1 MRLDKYL
8 AHAGHGSRNHVKK
21 IIKKGIVTVD
31 GALCIDPGFS
41 IYDEVV
47 RIDGQIVQYEAT
59 VYLIMNKPTGVISAS
74 SDFRSKTVFD
84 LFDSSSMKHL
94 QIVGRLDKDSTG
106 LLLLTN
112 DGDLTHQI
120 ISPKSNIAK
129 HYIVRTNR
137 SLSIEEISLLEQGI
151 MMDNKPTLP
160 AKIRALE
167 PCVYEFILHEG
178 RFHQVKRMV
187 EYVKATVISLHRT
200 QIGPLF
206 LDERLQPGHVRPL
219 TSDEIMALKNATQ
232 GSVE

>member
-8 AHAGHGSRNHVKK
+8 AHAGYGSRMQVKK

-31 GALCIDPGFS
+31 DVLCIDPGFA
-41 IYDEVV
+41 IHDEVV
-47 RIDGQIVQYEAT
+47 RIDGQVVQYEAT
-59 VYLIMNKPTGVISAS
+59 VYLMMHKPSGVISAS

-84 LFDSSSMKHL
+84 LFDSSSMKNL

-120 ISPKSNIAK
+120 ISPKSKIAK

-137 SLSIEEISLLEQGI
+137 SLTIEEISLLEGGI
-151 MMDNKPTLP
+151 VIDNKPTLP
-160 AKIRALE
+160 ATIRPLG
-167 PCVYEFILHEG
+167 PSLYEFILHEG

-187 EYVKATVISLHRT
+187 EYVKATVDSLHRT

-206 LDERLQPGHVRPL
+206 LDEQLQPGQVRPL
-219 TSDEIMALKNATQ
+219 TSVEIMALKNATQ